1 MSEPATAQ
9 RARRTAFFVSGGTG
23 ITAEALGHSL
33 LSQFGDI
40 DFEQVALPYVQTD
53 EDARDALNRVDR
65 AARQD
70 EQLPIVFSTLV
81 NHTHREILADCNALV
96 LDMFAVFLDPL
107 EQELGVRSSHKAG
120 QSHAIRDEEAYRIR
134 IDAIHFALDNDDGAR
149 TRHYEKA
156 DIILTGVSRSG
167 KTPTSLYLA
176 LQFGLYAA
184 NYPLTD
190 DDFDDLDLP
199 EELKPYREKL
209 FGLMIDSERLAAIR
223 NERRANSRYAS
234 EQQCEMELRTLEGL
248 YNRYNI
254 PCLDVTD
261 LSIEEISTRILAKT
275 GLQRRLQ

>member
-1 MSEPATAQ
+1 MK
-9 RARRTAFFVSGGTG
+9 RTAFYVSGGTG

-40 DFEQVALPYVQTD
+40 SFEQVTLPYIQT
-53 EDARDALNRVDR
+53 EDDVREALARINRTARD
-65 AARQD
+65 D
-70 EQLPIVFSTLV
+70 EQLPLVFSTLV
-81 NHTHREILADCNALV
+81 NDDHRNILADCDALI

-107 EQELGVRSSHKAG
+107 EQELGVRSNHKAG

-156 DIILTGVSRSG
+156 DIILIGVSRSG

-184 NYPLTD
+184 NYPLTEE
-190 DDFDDLDLP
+190 DFDDLKLP
-199 EELKPYREKL
+199 KELEPHRNKL
-209 FGLMIDSERLAAIR
+209 FGLMIDTERLVAIR
-223 NERRANSRYAS
+223 SERRANSRYAS
-234 EQQCEMELRTLEGL
+234 ARQCEMELRALESL

-254 PCLDVTD
+254 PWLDVTD